1 MRRET
6 LLAQSLVRLA
16 DTLVDDF
23 DVVDLL
29 TLLTDCSVE
38 VLGVSAAGL
47 MLAAPTGDLRVLA
60 SSSEEMRLVEL
71 FELQSEDGPCL
82 ECYRSGERVLNQNL
96 STSRRRWPRFAP
108 VALDAG
114 FRSVSAVPMRLRGL
128 IIGALNLFNAN
139 SGAMDDTDVV
149 AAQSL
154 ADVATIAILQ
164 NRAAF
169 EAHRV
174 VEQLNA
180 ARTDRMTI
188 EQAKGVL
195 AERAGVTMEQAFS
208 RMRKHARDHNIRL
221 IEVSRAIINGS
232 MAFPAPLPPPRRNR

>member
-29 TLLTDCSVE
+29 ALLTDCSVE

-47 MLAAPTGDLRVLA
+47 MLAAPRGDLRLLA

-71 FELQSEDGPCL
+71 FELQSDDGPCL
-82 ECYRSGERVLNQNL
+82 ECYRSGERVLNQIL
-96 STSRRRWPRFAP
+96 STSRGRWPRFAP

-128 IIGALNLFNAN
+128 IIGALDLFHAD

-180 ARTDRMTI
+180 AFTDRMTI

-208 RMRKHARDHNIRL
+208 RMRKHARDRNVRL
-221 IEVSRAIINGS
+221 IEVSRAIIDGS
-232 MAFPAPLPPPRRNR
+232 LAFPEPLRRPRRHR

>member
-16 DTLVDDF
+16 DTLFDDF

-29 TLLTDCSVE
+29 TLLADCSVE

-47 MLAAPTGDLRVLA
+47 MLAGPNGDLRVLA

-71 FELQSEDGPCL
+71 FELQAQDGPCL

-96 STSRRRWPRFAP
+96 STSGGRWPRFAP

-114 FRSVSAVPMRLRGL
+114 FRSVSAVPMRHRGL
-128 IIGALNLFNAN
+128 TIGALNLFRAD
-139 SGAMDDTDVV
+139 SGALDDTGVV

-164 NRAAF
+164 NRAA
-169 EAHRV
+169 V
-174 VEQLNA
+174 
-180 ARTDRMTI
+180 D
-188 EQAKGVL
+188 
-195 AERAGVTMEQAFS
+195 AE
-208 RMRKHARDHNIRL
+208 K
-221 IEVSRAIINGS
+221 
-232 MAFPAPLPPPRRNR
+232 